1 MRHLLDT
8 TDLSLEE
15 VDGIIS
21 TAIDIINNKEKYAH
35 VLMERNL
42 LHCFLSRLQEHVF
55 RLRLL

>member
-21 TAIDIINNKEKYAH
+21 TAIDIINNKENMLTF
-35 VLMERNL
+35 VTERNL
-42 LHCFLSRLQEHVF
+42 LHCFLNRQPEHVF

>member
-21 TAIDIINNKEKYAH
+21 TAIDIMLTF
-35 VLMERNL
+35 VMERNL
-42 LHCFLSRLQEHVF
+42 LHCFLSRQQEHVF
-55 RLRLL
+55 RLRPL